1 MADFTHT
8 KSRIAEFRLRNSLTQ
23 SELATYLGVKQGYIS
38 QIEKRCAEPQ
48 ALISRIIQNENGW
61 DTTPLD
67 PQTVIQYNNN
77 GDNIGGDKLTF
88 NSDNEEIIRLRA
100 ELKAKESE
108 IKWLRNMVERLSLR
122 EA

>member
-1 MADFTHT
+1 MTDFTHP

-23 SELATYLGVKQGYIS
+23 AELAAYLGVKQGYIS
-38 QIEKRCAEPQ
+38 QVETRGAEPQ
-48 ALISRIIQNENGW
+48 AIISKIIHNENGW

-67 PQTVIQYNNN
+67 SQTVIQYNNT

-100 ELKAKESE
+100 ELKTKESE
-108 IKWLRNMVERLSLR
+108 IKWLRNLVEKLSLR
-122 EA
+122 EL